1 MWLALASTAPEVQ
14 RGPAAD
20 QAAAAAAAAPA
31 AAGGM
36 EKNPKACEPC
46 RRRKVRCNGQ
56 TPCNRCDR
64 KPGDC
69 VYRLRTRIRK
79 SAAQRAAA
87 AAAEAAAAAAAT
99 SPNNVAKAPPP
110 QTPGS
115 DGRSVVV
122 AVGANGSEQPTP
134 LPASAGHDSPSGFR
148 RDVPE
153 AGEGPKSDS
162 AIYQSIAAVPQRSD
176 VEPIQGGTAR
186 LFYGPACELN
196 LSFWKLL
203 NLAIRPHSRVYG
215 VP

>member
-1 MWLALASTAPEVQ
+1 MWLAHASAAPEVQ
-14 RGPAAD
+14 PGPAA
-20 QAAAAAAAAPA
+20 
-31 AAGGM
+31 GTGM

-87 AAAEAAAAAAAT
+87 AAAEAAAANVT
-99 SPNNVAKAPPP
+99 PVAKAPPP
-110 QTPGS
+110 TPGS
-115 DGRSVVV
+115 DARSVVIV
-122 AVGANGSEQPTP
+122 TAGANASEQPTP

-153 AGEGPKSDS
+153 NGEGPKSDS

-176 VEPIQGGTAR
+176 VEPVQGGTAR
-186 LFYGPACELN
+186 LFYGPACEYR
-196 LSFWKLL
+196 LL
-203 NLAIRPHSRVYG
+203 F
-215 VP
+215 

>member
-1 MWLALASTAPEVQ
+1 MWLALASAAPEVQ
-14 RGPAAD
+14 PGPAAGE
-20 QAAAAAAAAPA
+20 AAAA
-31 AAGGM
+31 GRGM

-79 SAAQRAAA
+79 SAAQRAA
-87 AAAEAAAAAAAT
+87 EAAVAAVPAT
-99 SPNNVAKAPPP
+99 NVVKAPPP
-110 QTPGS
+110 ATTPGS
-115 DGRSVVV
+115 DVRSVVV
-122 AVGANGSEQPTP
+122 ATAGANGSEQPTP
-134 LPASAGHDSPSGFR
+134 LPAATGHDSPSGFR

-176 VEPIQGGTAR
+176 VEPVQGGTAR
-186 LFYGPACELN
+186 LFYGPACEYS
-196 LSFWKLL
+196 LSFEPLSL
-203 NLAIRPHSRVYG
+203 F
-215 VP
+215 